1 MQTIAEFLRELQ
13 HPGVSRGFKLSAI
26 AQKLD
31 ELALPF
37 VVLEEDKP
45 LMLLGYGEQSIAIQ
59 VRKLKDGRLMKQ
71 RLAAKISLLSEQ
83 DWDDADGWHRYFDA
97 PHSEP
102 RFFRLRDGT
111 ELSFSLQAVYVCPVS
126 ADEAYSFKK
135 RIERDSEYTFRDFG
149 DGRVPHGVNQ
159 LGYLSDDPEQR
170 IVLIDYPAVE

>member
-37 VVLEEDKP
+37 VVIEEDKH
-45 LMLLGYGEQSIAIQ
+45 LRLLGYGEQSIAIQ
-59 VRKLKDGRLMKQ
+59 VRKLKDGQLSKKP
-71 RLAAKISLLSEQ
+71 LSAKISLLSEA

-97 PHSEP
+97 PHTEP
-102 RFFRLRDGT
+102 VFFRLNDGT
-111 ELSFSLQAVYVCPVS
+111 ELSFSLQSVYVCPVS

-135 RIERDSEYTFRDFG
+135 RIERSGDFIFRDFG

-170 IVLIDYPAVE
+170 VVLIDYPAVE